1 MKIGLIGATNELK
14 KISGGQ
20 EIRTRILW
28 DALRAEYGKEVVFVN
43 TKQIRSKPFAVAWQM
58 IKMLWQCQDVI
69 LIVSTNGRRVLIPFL
84 AMMSCIAKKR
94 IYHNAI
100 GGYVAEHFK
109 NHPMYISWMNRFV
122 VNWVQLPSLAADLEK
137 QGLKNAEVLPN
148 SKPLSILSVPESK
161 QVILSSPLRFCT
173 FSRISKAKGIWLAVE
188 AIEKI
193 NQQAGHTVATLDIYG
208 PVDKDSK
215 EAFSQLMSAHAT
227 SPVISY
233 KGVVDYQ
240 KTTKILK
247 NYFMLLFPTTYLG
260 EGFPGT
266 VLDAY
271 AAGLPVLASDWKYN
285 AELVQQGKQG
295 LLYPYGQ
302 PEKFTEQLTWAVH
315 HPEEVYVMRSACLYE
330 AHKYTPE
337 KVMPIIFNKINVQRK
352 KCKK

>member
-1 MKIGLIGATNELK
+1 MKIGLIGATNQLE
-14 KISGGQ
+14 KIAGGQ
-20 EIRTRILW
+20 EIRTKILW
-28 DALRAEYGKEVVFVN
+28 DALCKAYSEKNVVFVN
-43 TKQIRSKPFAVAWQM
+43 TKQIRSKPFTVVWKM
-58 IKMLWQCQDVI
+58 LKMLWQCQDII
-69 LIVSTNGRRVLIPFL
+69 LIVSSNGRWVLIPIL
-84 AMMSCIAKKR
+84 AMMSRIARKR
-94 IYHNAI
+94 VYHNAI

-109 NHPMYISWMNRFV
+109 NHPRYISWMNNFV

-137 QGLKNAEVLPN
+137 QGLKNAKVLPN
-148 SKPLSILSVPESK
+148 SKPLSILSTPESK

-173 FSRISKAKGIWLAVE
+173 FSRISKAKGIWLAIE

-193 NQQAGHTVATLDIYG
+193 NHQAGRIVSTLDIYG

-215 EAFSQLMSAHAT
+215 EAFSQLMLAHT
-227 SPVISY
+227 QSPIISY

-240 KTTKILK
+240 KTTDILK
-247 NYFMLLFPTTYLG
+247 NYFMLLFPTTYWG

-285 AELVQQGKQG
+285 AELVQQGKLG

-302 PEKFTEQLTWAVH
+302 PEKFIEQLTWAVH
-315 HPEEVYVMRSACLYE
+315 HPEEVYAMRSACLSE

-337 KVMPIIFNKINVQRK
+337 KVMPIIFNTINAYRK
-352 KCKK
+352 